1 MTKDFIP
8 VKCIQAH
15 LLLAKQSFTKPRLR
29 YISGIVRLSLLLLSW
44 NKSTDQTVKMRH
56 KTDISTHSMKKNIT
70 GLHHLRLFNLNTH

>member
-56 KTDISTHSMKKNIT
+56 KTDISTHSMKKKYNRFT
-70 GLHHLRLFNLNTH
+70 SFKAF